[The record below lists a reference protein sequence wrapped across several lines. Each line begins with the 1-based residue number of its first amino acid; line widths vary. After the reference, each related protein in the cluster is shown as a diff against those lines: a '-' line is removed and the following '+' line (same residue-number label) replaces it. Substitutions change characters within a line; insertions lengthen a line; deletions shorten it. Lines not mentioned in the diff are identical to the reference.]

1 MILLKLFILLT
12 LAWIV
17 VYLQKRFLNKKEG
30 MTTAGA
36 DTGAD
41 TGAGTST
48 TGADTAADTGADT
61 GAGAAPT
68 AYQST
73 GIENDPTYLAK
84 LNASNISF
92 LKGQV
97 DSLMNLKSQVTDIS
111 GQVSQLSTVVT
122 NLSQHLSSNVSS
134 STGGCDPKNP
144 SACGINKVAA
154 NATS

>member
-30 MTTAGA
+30 MTTTGA

-41 TGAGTST
+41 TGA
-48 TGADTAADTGADT
+48 A
-61 GAGAAPT
+61 AAPT